1 MLTRRALLVSLAALA
16 TPARARPTP
25 YVLDPGASHVGF
37 SFRLMGGLQRGDM
50 PVTRA
55 DLVVDPADLAAST
68 ADVIVN
74 PARARTGFFF
84 VTDTL
89 KSPAVLDTARFPDIR
104 FTSTAVRLA
113 PTGRLSDGA
122 ALIGN
127 LTVRD
132 VTRPVTLD
140 AALFRPP
147 GTAPDDLSVLTI
159 TLNGQISRAAF
170 GATGYPEA
178 VDDTIWLEITATIR
192 ATG

>member
-84 VTDTL
+84 VL
-89 KSPAVLDTARFPDIR
+89 VWVK
-104 FTSTAVRLA
+104 FTGQFSVDLLNL
-113 PTGRLSDGA
+113 LSCGTFWHPHH
-122 ALIGN
+122 LVIIFQLVQVCN
-127 LTVRD
+127 LFNPE
-132 VTRPVTLD
+132 TRKIQYPILH
-140 AALFRPP
+140 
-147 GTAPDDLSVLTI
+147 
-159 TLNGQISRAAF
+159 ISQF
-170 GATGYPEA
+170 
-178 VDDTIWLEITATIR
+178 
-192 ATG
+192 